1 MGQSFPMPV
10 TRLPLLAVLA
20 ALSLGSPALAGDSDH
35 ERARKA
41 VAKGEALPLD
51 VMLQHLAKV
60 APGTVIE
67 VDFEREQGRWV
78 YEFKVLQSDGAIREV
93 EMDAKTAKVLE
104 IEIERP

>member
-1 MGQSFPMPV
+1 MGQSNPMRFPC
-10 TRLPLLAVLA
+10 LPFLALA
-20 ALSLGSPALAGDSDH
+20 ALLSLGSPALAGDSDH

-60 APGTVIE
+60 APGQVIE
-67 VDFEREQGRWV
+67 VDFERERGRWV
-78 YEFKVLQSDGAIREV
+78 YEFKVLQPDGAIREV